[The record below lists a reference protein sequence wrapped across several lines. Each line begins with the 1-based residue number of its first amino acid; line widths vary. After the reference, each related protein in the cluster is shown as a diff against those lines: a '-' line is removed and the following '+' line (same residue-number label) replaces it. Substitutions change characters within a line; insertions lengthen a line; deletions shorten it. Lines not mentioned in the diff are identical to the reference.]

1 MVGKKGVVLIN
12 PKGGELPFDC
22 PVKLMKFL
30 DDIYYKQYIDHGALP
45 YEWKWEVRK
54 DVAQWGIVKTTIQYY
69 EYKVS
74 VFDPENRYKIWDTEL
89 DRCVYESGSF
99 DTIEDALA
107 DAKFNID
114 ETVETPDDR

>member
-22 PVKLMKFL
+22 PVRLMTCLDSEFL
-30 DDIYYKQYIDHGALP
+30 QGALP
-45 YEWKWEVRK
+45 DEWKWEVRK

-99 DTIEDALA
+99 DTIEDAIA

>member
-22 PVKLMKFL
+22 PVRLMTFL
-30 DDIYYKQYIDHGALP
+30 DSEFLQGALP
-45 YEWKWEVRK
+45 DEWKWEVRK

>member
-1 MVGKKGVVLIN
+1 MT
-12 PKGGELPFDC
+12 
-22 PVKLMKFL
+22 FL
-30 DDIYYKQYIDHGALP
+30 DSEFLQGALP
-45 YEWKWEVRK
+45 DEWTWKVKK

-99 DTIEDALA
+99 DTIEDAIA